1 MVHVRMARNVKT
13 KVENFDAFVKKA
25 MMGMKIFAKVE
36 ILCLTCYCNACM
48 DLKKS
53 MINLEFDVSG
63 KDLSLGI
70 YRNIKICFYR
80 SR

>member
-13 KVENFDAFVKKA
+13 KVENFVAFVKKA
-25 MMGMKIFAKVE
+25 MMGMKTFAKVE
-36 ILCLTCYCNACM
+36 ILFLTCCNACM
-48 DLKKS
+48 NLKKS
-53 MINLEFDVSG
+53 TINSEFDVSG
-63 KDLSLGI
+63 KDLSLGR